1 MPWRQCRRSW
11 TISMRT
17 DDDAPTIPGLTTD
30 IVVAYL
36 GHHAI
41 ATADVGRL
49 ITTVAQELNGLGHE
63 PEPPAG
69 HEPAVPVR
77 QSIKRDH
84 LVCLVCGKPF
94 KSLRRH
100 LQSAHGLT
108 AAAYRQMFEL
118 ARDYP
123 MVAAASTEQ
132 RAAIARRTGLGQR
145 RTVEPE
151 AAVEAEPVIVAATAP
166 QPAPRPVRGRRAP
179 KRASGTTA
187 TDPARQPQPEPEPEP
202 RRTRRPKSD
211 TTSS

>member
-1 MPWRQCRRSW
+1 
-11 TISMRT
+11 MRT

-49 ITTVAQELNGLGHE
+49 ITTVAQELNGLGHA

-69 HEPAVPVR
+69 PEPAVPVR

-108 AAAYRQMFEL
+108 PAAYRQMFEL
-118 ARDYP
+118 APDYP

-145 RTVEPE
+145 RPVEPE
-151 AAVEAEPVIVAATAP
+151 TAVEPEVPVEPETVVAAAIAP
-166 QPAPRPVRGRRAP
+166 QSALKPARGRRPA
-179 KRASGTTA
+179 KKAENRSA
-187 TDPARQPQPEPEPEP
+187 TDPALQPQPEAEPKP
-202 RRTRRPKSD
+202 RRRTRAKAEP
-211 TTSS
+211 TSS

>member
-1 MPWRQCRRSW
+1 
-11 TISMRT
+11 MRT
-17 DDDAPTIPGLTTD
+17 EDDTPTIPGLTTD

-41 ATADVGRL
+41 ATADLGRL
-49 ITTVAQELNGLGHE
+49 IAMVAQELNGLGHV
-63 PEPPAG
+63 PEPPAKP
-69 HEPAVPVR
+69 EPAVPMR

-108 AAAYRQMFEL
+108 PAAYRQMFEL

-132 RAAIARRTGLGQR
+132 RAAIARRSGLGQR
-145 RTVEPE
+145 RPVEPE
-151 AAVEAEPVIVAATAP
+151 TAAEPEVPVEPETVVAAATTP
-166 QPAPRPVRGRRAP
+166 QPALKPVRGRRAA
-179 KRASGTTA
+179 KKAATTPST
-187 TDPARQPQPEPEPEP
+187 TDPALQPQPEAEPAPKP
-202 RRTRRPKSD
+202 RRRARAKAEPKS
-211 TTSS
+211 S